1 MSVEI
6 ILSLVI
12 AISTVFYTGIN
23 LLMLLESRSVRL
35 QKITPHVVMFLKST
49 ENSKVLA
56 LHIKNIGEGV
66 AYNVKIKTISD
77 YYQFGQKDF
86 PISSFG
92 IFQNGFSSMP
102 PKYELKYY
110 IGEIIEIYKKDPK
123 GEVSFEINYQ
133 RKDKKQLKEIFK
145 LPLIQAMGQNYSTPP
160 ETFSGQIP
168 YYLGSAEK
176 LISTSYLK
184 PAQILF

>member
-66 AYNVKIKTISD
+66 AYNIKIKRF
-77 YYQFGQKDF
+77 Y
-86 PISSFG
+86 
-92 IFQNGFSSMP
+92 M
-102 PKYELKYY
+102 
-110 IGEIIEIYKKDPK
+110 
-123 GEVSFEINYQ
+123 
-133 RKDKKQLKEIFK
+133 
-145 LPLIQAMGQNYSTPP
+145 NYS
-160 ETFSGQIP
+160 G
-168 YYLGSAEK
+168 
-176 LISTSYLK
+176 
-184 PAQILF
+184 